1 MFRVLLVDDETF
13 FRQGL
18 KELIDWESCGFV
30 IFAEADN
37 GEDALA
43 MTLEYKPDVVIT
55 DISMPVMDGLE
66 LIRQATKIHDTTAK
80 FIIISGYDEFN
91 YAQQAIRYGVCDF
104 LLKPIDEAV
113 LEETLLT
120 LRQTLEQQVE
130 VRERE
135 RGQLYSELIAGCIQD
150 SYTQEQMISWQSY
163 FEQQNRLPFHYLLVE
178 KNESELLFL
187 PDESSGMGTLHEE
200 INAFCE
206 QYFPDVLPLPLYEH
220 RRQLGMIVAVSRL
233 PKAYSIE
240 QFSRLLQQK
249 LQQCHKGAI
258 HVYVGEQ
265 VAKLSDLRQA
275 YITAKDATMYK
286 YLDPTQVIF
295 IYDQL
300 KSIAL
305 RYMLMETQYY
315 HQLSEAIEEQQEEKL
330 LETVEHVFQ
339 HFSENRYVPEA
350 VRTSL
355 HRCVSNALEML
366 GRMEVD
372 IKKMVYHDSMTTWY
386 DRNLTISTL
395 KQLFTAFVK
404 ECSQLSLSKRKEL
417 SKGRIQKI
425 KNYVDENYATKISL
439 KSVAARFYMSP
450 VYLGQLFRK
459 TYGIYFIDHVLQ
471 LRVAEAK
478 RLLRQTDM
486 RVYEIAERVG
496 FNNTEYFVSQFE
508 KMEEMTPTEYRTRL
522 IK

>member
-1 MFRVLLVDDETF
+1 
-13 FRQGL
+13 
-18 KELIDWESCGFV
+18 
-30 IFAEADN
+30 
-37 GEDALA
+37 
-43 MTLEYKPDVVIT
+43 
-55 DISMPVMDGLE
+55 MD
-66 LIRQATKIHDTTAK
+66 
-80 FIIISGYDEFN
+80 
-91 YAQQAIRYGVCDF
+91 
-104 LLKPIDEAV
+104 
-113 LEETLLT
+113 
-120 LRQTLEQQVE
+120 
-130 VRERE
+130 
-135 RGQLYSELIAGCIQD
+135 
-150 SYTQEQMISWQSY
+150 
-163 FEQQNRLPFHYLLVE
+163 
-178 KNESELLFL
+178 
-187 PDESSGMGTLHEE
+187 TLHEE

-295 IYDQL
+295 VYDQL

-305 RYMLMETQYY
+305 RYTLMETQYY

-330 LETVEHVFQ
+330 LETVEHVFR

-355 HRCVSNALEML
+355 HRCASNALEML

-404 ECSQLSLSKRKEL
+404 ECSQLSLSKRMEL

-425 KNYVDENYATKISL
+425 KNYIDENYATKINL

-459 TYGIYFIDHVLQ
+459 TYGIYFIDYVLQ